1 MFERVHISNVFVSLL
16 CVSPMC
22 SSVCVYS
29 SSTLSLPLYSS
40 LYQSASMCASV
51 SLCLHC
57 VYSLLWLLNRAHTQA
72 LSTLCHL
79 QSTCKCLNVR
89 TIFGPKVASGNQNF
103 VTNTT
108 AIGNDGKMGMMVRRE
123 LATAYRTNMNSV
135 FVCHIVQINKNSF
148 QLERAVG
155 HTYIELQMYDFS
167 VYVTLIIGEDR

>member
-1 MFERVHISNVFVSLL
+1 MRLTNVLFCMRLFVFNSL
-16 CVSPMC
+16 SP
-22 SSVCVYS
+22 S
-29 SSTLSLPLYSS
+29 LYSS

-79 QSTCKCLNVR
+79 QSTCKCFNVR

-135 FVCHIVQINKNSF
+135 PHCSNK
-148 QLERAVG
+148 QK
-155 HTYIELQMYDFS
+155 
-167 VYVTLIIGEDR
+167 LIPIGKSGRSYLH

>member
-1 MFERVHISNVFVSLL
+1 MRLTNVLFCMRLFVFNSL
-16 CVSPMC
+16 SP
-22 SSVCVYS
+22 S
-29 SSTLSLPLYSS
+29 LYSS

-135 FVCHIVQINKNSF
+135 PHCSNKQKLIPIGKSGRCTA
-148 QLERAVG
+148 QL